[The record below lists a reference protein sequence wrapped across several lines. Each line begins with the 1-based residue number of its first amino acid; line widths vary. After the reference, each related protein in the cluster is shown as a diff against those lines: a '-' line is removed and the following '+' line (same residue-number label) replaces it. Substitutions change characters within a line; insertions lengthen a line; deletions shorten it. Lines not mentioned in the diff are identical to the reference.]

1 MTKFV
6 WAENWQDLCGR
17 CDDYFQPETGENNM
31 DNTTTTSQ
39 SFIYGNY
46 CANRLPCGVCRLLN
60 AQCPMAWGSPNITW
74 TCQTQTGSSTQAT
87 INMDEMRK
95 TQAWNKAETE

>member
-17 CDDYFQPETGENNM
+17 ADDYFQPETGEN
-31 DNTTTTSQ
+31 
-39 SFIYGNY
+39 
-46 CANRLPCGVCRLLN
+46 
-60 AQCPMAWGSPNITW
+60 
-74 TCQTQTGSSTQAT
+74 
-87 INMDEMRK
+87 NMDEMRK